1 MNLFEDIPTCLD
13 EEEFKD
19 LLNKPGVRIERIV
32 SRGQV
37 SDPCFWYEQQENEW
51 VVLLE
56 GEAILEYAD
65 GAKDELSKGD
75 YIFIPAMKK
84 HRVAYT
90 STEPACIWL
99 AVFFGGNDV

>member
-19 LLNKPGVRIERIV
+19 LLNKPGVHIERIV

-99 AVFFGGNDV
+99 AVFFGDNDV